1 MAASILTLL
10 AIALPSVARHSPSD
24 IGKKCQPDETAW
36 CSWPLG
42 RLSLDGSGRVLR
54 TMEAEETARYLR
66 STANCLKE
74 DISAD
79 YIALTRVVVGQE
91 RRTPATE
98 SAVVAV
104 PNGMTAP
111 VVGDF
116 VQYQGAF
123 TDPKLPCHYTP
134 PVITH
139 LERSVRPPAAH

>member
-24 IGKKCQPDETAW
+24 IGTKCRPDEAAW
-36 CSWPLG
+36 CSLPLG

-54 TMEAEETARYLR
+54 TMQAEETARYLS

-91 RRTPATE
+91 RKE

-111 VVGDF
+111 VVGDI

-123 TDPKLPCHYTP
+123 TDLKLPCHYTP
-134 PVITH
+134 PLITR
-139 LERSVRPPAAH
+139 LERSVRSPGAH